1 MLIVLPEYFTWAAFL
16 QTTLTC
22 AAGTMILGAAL
33 IGYGLAPMPM
43 PFRIMLGIAGVLLV
57 TPGSLSDIVA
67 LVLAVPPLVQQVM
80 ARRSGADLA
89 SKLT

>member
-1 MLIVLPEYFTWAAFL
+1 MQEHRAK
-16 QTTLTC
+16 
-22 AAGTMILGAAL
+22 GA
-33 IGYGLAPMPM
+33 YVSQ
-43 PFRIMLGIAGVLLV
+43 RTSAGVLLV

-80 ARRSGADLA
+80 ARRSGAELA